1 MVERHT
7 RLVNGLISGT
17 FALGIP
23 LAFKQ
28 ISGGQ
33 FGPVG
38 WYLVSLGQI
47 SGFFSE
53 EGNVEKWISGPL
65 ACMLRVRYTI
75 VKFGNNVFF

>member
-47 SGFFSE
+47 SGFSLKR
-53 EGNVEKWISGPL
+53 GMWRSGYLGP
-65 ACMLRVRYTI
+65 
-75 VKFGNNVFF
+75 